1 MTNLDKLKNR
11 YEKLAQI
18 IMFEYEKM
26 INSDKDMQGLM
37 KNVKFKS
44 IDDMLLW
51 NDECNNLFNMDLMEM
66 EVENYTELCS
76 SQPIIKDEIILNC
89 AILRS
94 AENNNSFTMPII
106 LKTNKD
112 KEKLNKYYTKNKKI
126 VDNLVLNYNILDKL
140 NSFGFKELKELKR
153 RIEQLSRKKTM

>member
-26 INSDKDMQGLM
+26 INSDKGMQDLM

-51 NDECNNLFNMDLMEM
+51 NDECDNLFNMDLMEI
-66 EVENYTELCS
+66 EVENYTKLCS

-94 AENNNSFTMPII
+94 AENNNSFTMPVI

-140 NSFGFKELKELKR
+140 NSFGFKELKELKV

>member
-26 INSDKDMQGLM
+26 INSDKGMQDLM